1 MTKSELIARLNA
13 KLSRYVSHD
22 CQESVSAIL
31 DRISESLSNGSR
43 VEIRGFGSFSLN
55 YRPPRLGRNPKTGQR
70 VEVPEKR
77 VPHFRAGK
85 ELRARVNYSLHD
97 GVEQAEKPHG

>member
-13 KLSRYVSHD
+13 RLSKYVSLD

-31 DRISESLSNGSR
+31 DSISQSLSDGSR
-43 VEIRGFGSFSLN
+43 VEIRGFGSFALN
-55 YRPPRLGRNPKTGQR
+55 YRPPRKGRNPKTGQR
-70 VEVPEKR
+70 VDVPEKY

-85 ELRARVNYSLHD
+85 ELRARVNSSMD
-97 GVEQAEKPHG
+97 GGVR

>member
-13 KLSRYVSHD
+13 KFSGYVSLD
-22 CQESVSAIL
+22 CQESVSTIL
-31 DRISESLSNGSR
+31 DSISQCLSHGSR

-70 VEVPEKR
+70 VDVPEKY

-85 ELRARVNYSLHD
+85 ELRARVNASLN
-97 GVEQAEKPHG
+97 GGTSRSQKPLR